1 MANNIMNFGTDLLPT
16 TDNTFSLGSSNK
28 KWIINGIINPKLT
41 DTTYTEAS
49 SNQAGLMSINDKN
62 KLDNLSN
69 DANDL
74 TQASGDYLI
83 FNCGS
88 ATVLIDNFTTGG

>member
-16 TDNTFSLGSSNK
+16 TDNTFSLGSSEK
-28 KWIINGIINPKLT
+28 KWAINGIINPKLT

-69 DANDL
+69 NANDL
-74 TQASGDYLI
+74 IQTSGDYLI

-88 ATVLIDNFTTGG
+88 ASILIDNLPAS

>member
-1 MANNIMNFGTDLLPT
+1 MANNIMNFEVDLLPT

-28 KWIINGIINPKLT
+28 KWKINGITNPKLT
-41 DTTYTEAS
+41 DTTYSEAS
-49 SNQAGLMSINDKN
+49 SNNAGLMSINDKN

-69 DANDL
+69 NTNDL
-74 TQASGDYLI
+74 VQTSGDYLI

-88 ATVLIDNFTTGG
+88 ASIVI